1 MQDPVEKRLTLGEHL
16 EELRSRVGWSILFV
30 LAGLIVCFA
39 LDSPGMDYP
48 LMTVVLYP
56 HRMAI
61 EETPNADKQ
70 LVALKPA
77 ENFMNHL
84 KVAFIGGLFL
94 SAPFVLHQGWK
105 FVAAGL
111 YHGERKAVMTVFPL
125 SLLLFL
131 VGCAFGYTVLVP
143 AALTFLMSYDPVNVH
158 TMISLDEYLDF
169 FFLLTLLTGA
179 SFELPLVM
187 TFFARIGLVTAETY
201 RKKWKLAILLSFV
214 LGGFLTPSPDPFT
227 QCLLAGPLYL
237 LYEGGI
243 LMSKWAWKKPAE
255 ATP

>member
-16 EELRSRVGWSILFV
+16 EELRSRVGWSLLFV
-30 LAGLIVCFA
+30 LAGLIVCFT
-39 LDSPGMDYP
+39 LDSP

-56 HRMAI
+56 YQQAI
-61 EETPNADKQ
+61 KKTPNAEKQ

-105 FVAAGL
+105 FVSAGL

-131 VGCAFGYTVLVP
+131 VGCAFGYLVLVP
-143 AALTFLMSYDPVNVH
+143 AALTFLMSYDPVNVR

-169 FFLLTLLTGA
+169 FFLLTLLTGV

-187 TFFARIGLVTAETY
+187 TFFARVGLATAETY

-214 LGGFLTPSPDPFT
+214 LGGILTPSPDPFT

-243 LMSKWAWKKPAE
+243 LLSKWTAKKPAE